1 MSSKLL
7 TNELLLTLK
16 TFSCYEYSP
25 EKKKILYLVSQPDLK
40 ENKSFKELYV
50 MNEDGTE
57 PKKIS
62 EQGQAIDG
70 PTFILNGEKIAYIQK
85 QESGWDCTICP
96 KYIAEG
102 FYLMY
107 IDSIEEAEWQMTLYI
122 YDRCNEI
129 ANELHKLRDHLPSI
143 HELAEKAGVTKT
155 EW

>member
-40 ENKSFKELYV
+40 ENKSFKELYI

-70 PTFILNGEKIAYIQK
+70 PTFILKGEKIAYIQK
-85 QESGWDCTICP
+85 GE
-96 KYIAEG
+96 
-102 FYLMY
+102 
-107 IDSIEEAEWQMTLYI
+107 LYI
-122 YDRCNEI
+122 MNIDGTSKKKFQKI
-129 ANELHKLRDHLPSI
+129 VK
-143 HELAEKAGVTKT
+143 
-155 EW
+155 